1 VRSRRLRTDAGE
13 GKRMRTYHLLI
24 AAAST
29 AALALAAW
37 LGTGSS
43 RESRAETTPIRVVQ
57 GAGSTTPRPV
67 AAAPAP
73 APSSAPVAPPSAAAT
88 GDALLADLLAE
99 DEAVPPAASTG
110 TFHRR
115 LAAETRD
122 AHWAAENERA
132 IAAATR
138 GVPYLDPRVPA
149 QVRCGATLCELVA
162 AVAPEA
168 SASNRRIAEEALQRA
183 DLLDPAHR
191 STLAVAQTQVASAT
205 PHHPDGGV
213 LVRYFA
219 RLR

>member
-1 VRSRRLRTDAGE
+1 
-13 GKRMRTYHLLI
+13 MRTYHLLI
-24 AAAST
+24 AATST
-29 AALALAAW
+29 AVLALAAW
-37 LGTGSS
+37 LGAGSS
-43 RESRAETTPIRVVQ
+43 RGPRAETTPIRVVQ
-57 GAGSTTPRPV
+57 GTGSSVPLPV

-99 DEAVPPAASTG
+99 DEVLPPAASTG

-115 LAAETRD
+115 LAAEPRD
-122 AHWAAENERA
+122 APWATENERA
-132 IAAATR
+132 IIAATR
-138 GVPYLDPRVPA
+138 AIPYLDPQVPA

-191 STLAVAQTQVASAT
+191 SALAVAQTQVASAT

-213 LVRYFA
+213 LVRYFT
-219 RLR
+219 RVR